1 MDKSAEKLIL
11 IIDDQESDQQV
22 LARSLRRLG
31 VLNPVHRL
39 GDGHEAMRYL
49 NGDTPYGDRTT
60 FPFPAI
66 IFLDLNLPLVN
77 GWEVLD
83 WVHGLSLKGASELFV
98 YSEVKNVN
106 EVRRIYDLGADSFLR
121 KPVNELDLMNLIY
134 HFPKHWNIQ
143 REKTQ
148 S

>member
-1 MDKSAEKLIL
+1 MDTSAERLIL

-31 VLNPVHRL
+31 VLNPVYRV

-49 NGDTPYGDRTT
+49 NGDTPYGDRTMY
-60 FPFPAI
+60 PFPAI

-83 WVHGLSLKGASELFV
+83 WVHGLSLKGSSQLFV

-106 EVRRIYDLGADSFLR
+106 EVRKIYDLGADSFLR